1 MYIIDI
7 VNDGDD
13 DKDSVDNKNEGT
25 WHEKNETKL

>member
-1 MYIIDI
+1 MFIIDI

-25 WHEKNETKL
+25 WQKKNGTKL